1 MGKHPATVLAKMLGK
16 VNFLE
21 RPLQSS
27 IQVELYILDLRP
39 AESEWLWTS
48 AVSRDVTVPASFGT
62 ELIPAYV
69 ETCLYSKQHHLGLSS
84 YLLMCTSI

>member
-1 MGKHPATVLAKMLGK
+1 MTGK

-48 AVSRDVTVPASFGT
+48 AVSRDVPVLKPASFGA